1 MNAFMTSGT
10 IEFLEKLE
18 EKHADLHI
26 RLMINNSR
34 AIAYYEHENKKI
46 FQSGREYE
54 ILTKIGH
61 VFTTGYV
68 AMNNIPVREESERI
82 FENLFK
88 DRIRAAENMPGFQ
101 AVRLLKPKRGNVYII
116 FSQWDSKANY
126 ENWKASP
133 EFASDLVQSM
143 VKPPDYFEERPFLN
157 TYHMYIEEDEEE

>member
-26 RLMINNSR
+26 RLMINNNR

-46 FQSGREYE
+46 FQSGRGYE

-61 VFTTGYV
+61 IFETGYV

-82 FENLFK
+82 FETLFK
-88 DRIRAAENMPGFQ
+88 NRLISAETMPGFQ
-101 AVRLLKPKRGNVYII
+101 AVRLLKPQRGNVYII
-116 FSQWDSKANY
+116 FSQWASKADY
-126 ENWKASP
+126 ENWKESP
-133 EFASDLVQSM
+133 QYAAELVQSA

-157 TYHMYIEEDEEE
+157 TYHMHIEEEE